1 MIFFILVHIK
11 LPISTCADTITEDCA
26 NMDPSCRW
34 QCGTNTTAV
43 QHTRLPQPEEEAFCN
58 GAGTDMFMQGF
69 QVTTTTIVGVNR
81 ISQPLHLKS
90 GHSNAMRRSSLTGR
104 LSKPNCLLMNI
115 VKFC

>member
-1 MIFFILVHIK
+1 
-11 LPISTCADTITEDCA
+11 
-26 NMDPSCRW
+26 MDPSCRW

-43 QHTRLPQPEEEAFCN
+43 QHTRLAAPEEEAFCN

-81 ISQPLHLKS
+81 ILHLQPLHLKS
-90 GHSNAMRRSSLTGR
+90 GHSNAMQRSSLTGR
-104 LSKPNCLLMNI
+104 FKDVSKPNCLVMNI

>member
-1 MIFFILVHIK
+1 
-11 LPISTCADTITEDCA
+11 
-26 NMDPSCRW
+26 MDPSCRW

-43 QHTRLPQPEEEAFCN
+43 QHTRLAQPEEEAFCN

-81 ISQPLHLKS
+81 ILHLQPLHLKS
-90 GHSNAMRRSSLTGR
+90 GHSNAMQRSSLTGR
-104 LSKPNCLLMNI
+104 FSKPNCLVMNI